1 MTIDSSEIA
10 GVETKRCP
18 YPFPANDLDRLAS
31 TYAGL
36 RANEPISVVTLPSG
50 DTAYL
55 VTRYADAQLV
65 LSDRRFSTNLNRPEA
80 ARLREGEDGNLNL
93 PYADDPAWHLRW
105 RKLLA
110 REFVPQRMAA
120 VRGRIGEIA
129 NELADDMARRKPPV
143 DLLETFAFA
152 LPARAICDF
161 LGIPAIEQRQVRE
174 WIDIVTTT
182 GEDDAGKRTAAGIA
196 MRDYAL
202 ALAETKRKQP
212 GEDLITGLVAVR
224 DDTEDDRL
232 NEDEL
237 ILTIMALIV
246 GNNCNTGRQIG
257 QGMFML
263 LSSPGYLDAL
273 RTDRA
278 LLPAAVE
285 ELLRAT
291 PLYTPLGRFATEE
304 VKIGDVVIPRHA
316 TVLVARESAN
326 RDSAWISDPE
336 RFDIQRTDASRH
348 LAFGYGPAFCIG
360 AAFGRLQME
369 CAFEALLDRFPRL
382 RLAVPAEEI
391 TWTYRLVGSGP
402 DAVPVAW

>member
-1 MTIDSSEIA
+1 MT
-10 GVETKRCP
+10 VEQSGATGADAKRCP
-18 YPFPANDLDRLAS
+18 YPFPADDLGRLAS
-31 TYAGL
+31 TYAEL
-36 RANEPISVVTLPSG
+36 RAHDPIPVVTLPSG

-55 VTRYADAQLV
+55 VTRYTDARFV
-65 LSDRRFSTNLNRPEA
+65 LSDPRFSSNMSRPEA
-80 ARLREGEDGNLNL
+80 ARLREGPDGNLSL
-93 PYADDPAWHLRW
+93 PYADDPAGHLRW

-110 REFVPQRMAA
+110 REFVPHRMAA
-120 VRGRIGEIA
+120 VRGRIQAIA
-129 NELADDMARRKPPV
+129 DELAGDMARREPPV
-143 DLLETFAFA
+143 DLLQTFAFA
-152 LPARAICDF
+152 LPARAICEF
-161 LGIPAIEQRQVRE
+161 LGIPALEQRQVRE

-182 GEDDAGKRTAAGIA
+182 GEGDTDRRTAAGIA

-202 ALAETKRKQP
+202 ALISAKRKQP
-212 GEDLITGLVAVR
+212 GEDLITGLVDVH
-224 DDTEDDRL
+224 DDADDDRL

-237 ILTIMALIV
+237 ILTIMSLIV
-246 GNNCNTGRQIG
+246 ANNGNTGRQIG

-263 LSSPGYLDAL
+263 LSNPGQFDAL
-273 RTDRA
+273 RADRS

-304 VKIGDVVIPRHA
+304 VQIGDAVIPRHA

-326 RDSAWISDPE
+326 RDSAWFADPE
-336 RFDIQRTDASRH
+336 TFDIGGTSSGRH

-369 CAFEALLDRFPRL
+369 CAFEALLNHFPRL
-382 RLAVPAEEI
+382 RLAVSAEEI